1 MVICLASCRCLLRAL
16 AMPGPR
22 GGPHH
27 GGDTWDSTLQT
38 RGQALLSCLVGCV
51 TGDRSPLRAS
61 GPPSGGL
68 LGRYCEMLGPGPA
81 GGKGLAMLV
90 VVLQAPQVLDRSPPR
105 GPVPLLLPAGGG
117 HGDCRV
123 HFSRAS
129 PSVGRV
135 GLPARP
141 GYSAPSACPST
152 PAFSGPLPPG
162 ASVAWGQEATHTCLP
177 RATVPRMGSRVLP
190 TAHGLTARVITQAAP
205 SL

>member
-1 MVICLASCRCLLRAL
+1 MFWHSSKGHWMVICLASCKCLLRAL
-16 AMPGPR
+16 ATPGP
-22 GGPHH
+22 GVAPIVGE
-27 GGDTWDSTLQT
+27 DTWDSTLQT

-51 TGDRSPLRAS
+51 TGGRSLLRAS

-68 LGRYCEMLGPGPA
+68 LGQYCEMLGPGPA

-90 VVLQAPQVLDRSPPR
+90 VVLQAPQVLDRSLPR

-129 PSVGRV
+129 PSVGHE
-135 GLPARP
+135 GLPARS

-152 PAFSGPLPPG
+152 PAFQ
-162 ASVAWGQEATHTCLP
+162 W
-177 RATVPRMGSRVLP
+177 P
-190 TAHGLTARVITQAAP
+190 TATRG
-205 SL
+205 